1 MRLGH
6 RARTA
11 APPEQVW
18 QALGNPTRWPEFMT
32 TLKKVRGVHGPA
44 REGQRLLGI
53 SRTPLGMAMPIDV
66 LAAVANERLVLR
78 VHSLP
83 GVTEQTA
90 FVLTRT
96 TRGGTDISVSTEVVG
111 LFALPALPGVWAALG
126 VTARV
131 LALRAARS
139 VQADRS
145 AGAA

>member
-1 MRLGH
+1 MRLRH
-6 RARTA
+6 RGRTA
-11 APPEQVW
+11 APPERVW
-18 QALGNPTRWPEFMT
+18 QALGDPARWPEFMI

-44 REGQRLLGI
+44 RDDQRLLGI
-53 SRTPLGMAMPIDV
+53 SRSPLGIPIPIDV
-66 LAAVANERLVLR
+66 VAAVANERLVLR

-90 FVLTRT
+90 FVLTPS
-96 TRGGTDISVSTEVVG
+96 TRGGTDISVSTEVEG
-111 LFALPALPGVWAALG
+111 LFALPALPGVWTALE
-126 VTARV
+126 VTTRM